1 MIGMSHVA
9 WESKWVNNKF
19 CHEFFLSIYLYMGIP
34 GVIEA
39 LRNKINKNNKPSSHW
54 IWTLFFILI
63 FEILI
68 FLSPAF

>member
-39 LRNKINKNNKPSSHW
+39 LRNKINKNNKPSSH
-54 IWTLFFILI
+54 
-63 FEILI
+63 
-68 FLSPAF
+68 